1 MDTERSPGTNPDALQ
16 SFTDGVIEK
25 AEPDGRHA
33 VVLAPYPGDDTPE
46 GMERPV
52 MDRSVNDGGD
62 WRPLSEVKA
71 KAKTLV
77 LITPPEFDR
86 ETWTAPEVRGA
97 VPPDPDSAE

>member
-16 SFTDGVIEK
+16 SFADGVIEK

-33 VVLAPYPGDDTPE
+33 IVLAPYPHEDTPE
-46 GMERPV
+46 GMERP
-52 MDRSVNDGGD
+52 VNDGGD

-71 KAKTLV
+71 EAETLV

-86 ETWTAPEVRGA
+86 DTWTAPEVPGA
-97 VPPDPDSAE
+97 VPPEPDFAE